1 MAITKKDYQVMQKL
15 GDDDYLLLH
24 PETNAGN
31 VIVDVDGIE
40 AKDASAA
47 FSEIKSA
54 VDNKANISDIP
65 DVSQFITRAVSDLVN
80 YYAKSAID
88 DKISDIE
95 NKITLTTGEK
105 ITLVIL
111 GFNHD
116 NLSDGSGKAGLTLGT
131 KNALATSYPM
141 NASSTNTG
149 GWAGSVMRQTTMVAL
164 LGYLPSEVQ
173 AAIKTVN
180 KITGRYDS
188 SPRGQLETTEDKL
201 FLFSQEEVMGTHYW
215 TTTGQLSF
223 PGEGQ
228 QYEYFKK
235 APIPAPT
242 SGTGSFTSLEGTGCF
257 YTTDTAVASGYN
269 NRFNQAKST
278 SANRY
283 YNYNNAKAQG
293 DSATTSCLWWLRSPY
308 YNNSNYFCCVSGAGG
323 SDCNIAN
330 DSCGVAF
337 GFCV

>member
-1 MAITKKDYQVMQKL
+1 MAGYKLQGKTANGSMVDIPLAATYDAVGNDIQQHYAAKTEYEAIMAKL
-15 GDDDYLLLH
+15 GTMDGKLDAIVGLSKDSSF
-24 PETNAGN
+24 AGASWGT
-31 VIVDVDGIE
+31 IKAIAE
-40 AKDASAA
+40 AGLAPMVWSIGDEK
-47 FSEIKSA
+47 E
-54 VDNKANISDIP
+54 V
-65 DVSQFITRAVSDLVN
+65 
-80 YYAKSAID
+80 
-88 DKISDIE
+88 
-95 NKITLTTGEK
+95 TLTTGEK

-308 YNNSNYFCCVSGAGG
+308 YDGSYRFCYVNGNGYSNNYSAG
-323 SDCNIAN
+323 S
-330 DSCGVAF
+330 SCGVAF

>member
-1 MAITKKDYQVMQKL
+1 MAGYKLQGKTANGSMVDIPLAATYDAVGNDIQQHYAAKTEYEAIMAKL
-15 GDDDYLLLH
+15 GTMDGKLDAIVGLSKDSSF
-24 PETNAGN
+24 AGASWGT
-31 VIVDVDGIE
+31 IKAIAE
-40 AKDASAA
+40 AGLAPMVWSIGDEK
-47 FSEIKSA
+47 E
-54 VDNKANISDIP
+54 V
-65 DVSQFITRAVSDLVN
+65 
-80 YYAKSAID
+80 
-88 DKISDIE
+88 
-95 NKITLTTGEK
+95 TLTTGEK

-141 NASSTNTG
+141 NASSTNAG

-215 TTTGQLSF
+215 STTGQLSF

-293 DSATTSCLWWLRSPY
+293 DSATTSCYWWLRSPCCG
-308 YNNSNYFCCVSGAGG
+308 NSGTFCCVGNYGSSNDNYASG
-323 SDCNIAN
+323 
-330 DSCGVAF
+330 SCGVAF